1 MHMIYYTRNR
11 VILQK
16 GVYEMME
23 LHPFEEMAEALECPC
38 YRDRDVQSNREERT
52 VFPAVTP
59 VGMAYVPFQQWGNI
73 YKSGEGFE
81 KGTMFP
87 ILYMPFAPDGGD
99 WK

>member
-1 MHMIYYTRNR
+1 MD
-11 VILQK
+11 
-16 GVYEMME
+16 

-38 YRDRDVQSNREERT
+38 YAMDSQYDCDSKEERT

-59 VGMAYVPFQQWGNI
+59 VGMAYVPFQQWGNV

-87 ILYMPFAPDGGD
+87 VLYMPFAPDGGD
-99 WK
+99 CN

>member
-1 MHMIYYTRNR
+1 
-11 VILQK
+11 
-16 GVYEMME
+16 ME

-38 YRDRDVQSNREERT
+38 RAVDSQYDCESREERS

-87 ILYMPFAPDGGD
+87 VLYMPFAPDGGD
-99 WK
+99 WN

>member
-1 MHMIYYTRNR
+1 MD
-11 VILQK
+11 
-16 GVYEMME
+16 

-38 YRDRDVQSNREERT
+38 FPDISQDRDEPT

-59 VGMAYVPFQQWGNI
+59 VGMAYVPFQQWGNV

-87 ILYMPFAPDGGD
+87 VLYMPFAPDGGD
-99 WK
+99 CN